1 MPLTET
7 AQSCLT
13 PRPSTRPAGRTHRIL
28 GVGRLAREATARN
41 GRGRN
46 GDSAPYELDEVD
58 DKIIATLRQ
67 SGRIANRDLA
77 RIVDVNE
84 ATVRTRLRRL
94 EESNSVRVVAM
105 RDLSAMGFECLSAVG
120 IQVKGR
126 AAADVGADL
135 AQLEEVITVNVSIG
149 THDLEVQVVARDL
162 AALDHL
168 LTHVIAHVPG
178 VEKLVPGLA
187 LKVLKYTPDWAP
199 L

>member
-1 MPLTET
+1 M
-7 AQSCLT
+7 AK
-13 PRPSTRPAGRTHRIL
+13 
-28 GVGRLAREATARN
+28 EATARV

-46 GDSAPYELDEVD
+46 GDSASYELDEVD
-58 DKIIATLRQ
+58 EKIIATLRH

-94 EESNSVRVVAM
+94 EENNSVRVVAM
-105 RDLSAMGFECLSAVG
+105 RDLAAMGFECLSAVG

-126 AAADVGADL
+126 SAAEVGADL

-168 LTHVIAHVPG
+168 LTHIIAHVPG